1 MTLLKTGP
9 YTGSVTERRV
19 FAAAVLLFALTLIG
33 PARPLAQ
40 AIQRSMYV
48 SVLNEAGAPVPDL
61 GPSDFIV
68 REDNATR
75 EVLRVAPAEEP
86 MQIVLLVDT
95 SQAARDNIPYI
106 RTALPPFV
114 AALTGAAEGDVKN
127 EIAIVAIGERPT
139 IFTNSTTN
147 RVNLQKGID
156 RLWSLQGTGA
166 YLLDGI
172 IEVCQGFK
180 KRDAPRPVIIA
191 ITTEGPELS
200 NRDYQ
205 QVLDPLRA
213 SGAAFYALVIGHPSG
228 SLSHEARN
236 REMVLDEGPRTTGGR
251 RDEMLT
257 AMALSARLKQ
267 LADELMHQYRVT
279 YARPQSLIPPE
290 HVTVAARKP
299 GLTARGTLIK
309 DQQGRP

>member
-1 MTLLKTGP
+1 MTP
-9 YTGSVTERRV
+9 RRV
-19 FAAAVLLFALTLIG
+19 FAAVLLLAALALVWPG
-33 PARPLAQ
+33 RLAAQ

-75 EVLRVAPAEEP
+75 EVLRVAPADEP
-86 MQIVLLVDT
+86 MQVVLLVDN
-95 SQAARDNIPYI
+95 SQAARDNIPHI
-106 RTALPPFV
+106 RLALPAFV
-114 AALTGAAEGDVKN
+114 AVLTGAAEGDVKN
-127 EIAIVAIGERPT
+127 EVAIVALGERPT
-139 IFTNSTTN
+139 ILTAGTTN

-156 RLWSLQGTGA
+156 RIWSLRGTGA
-166 YLLDGI
+166 YLLDAI
-172 IEVCQGFK
+172 VETCQGFK
-180 KRDAPRPVIIA
+180 KRDARRPVIIA

-200 NRDYQ
+200 NRQYD

-213 SGAAFYALVIGHPSG
+213 TGAAFYAIDIGLPSG
-228 SLSHEARN
+228 SLSDEARN
-236 REMVLDEGPRTTGGR
+236 RNRVLDEGPRATGGR
-251 RDEMLT
+251 HEGILT
-257 AMALSARLKQ
+257 AMGLAGRLQ
-267 LADELMHQYRVT
+267 LLADELTHEYRVT

>member
-1 MTLLKTGP
+1 MTD
-9 YTGSVTERRV
+9 RRV
-19 FAAAVLLFALTLIG
+19 FAAALLFAALALVWPG
-33 PARPLAQ
+33 RLAAQ

-75 EVLRVAPAEEP
+75 EVLRVAPADEP
-86 MQIVLLVDT
+86 MQIVLLVDN
-95 SQAARDNIPYI
+95 SQAARDNIPNI
-106 RTALPPFV
+106 RQALPPFV
-114 AALTGAAEGDVKN
+114 ATLTGAAEGDIKN

-156 RLWSLQGTGA
+156 RLWSLRGTGA

-180 KRDAPRPVIIA
+180 KRDAQRPVIIA
-191 ITTEGPELS
+191 ITSEGPELS

-228 SLSHEARN
+228 SLSDEARN
-236 REMVLDEGPRTTGGR
+236 RNMVLDVGPRTTGGR
-251 RDEMLT
+251 RDEML
-257 AMALSARLKQ
+257 APMALPARLKP
-267 LADELMHQYRVT
+267 LADELMHEYRVT

-290 HVTVAARKP
+290 HVTVAAKKP